1 MRKLQLPGVSSNH
14 GPISILTSYSFVV
27 LEAPIPCILFCYL
40 LDLHEVIRCVLGS
53 LLTLLVCSSE
63 TNSLVGDID
72 TFLLSGLTE
81 VK

>member
-1 MRKLQLPGVSSNH
+1 MLFFSSILEKFQQLPLQIFFS
-14 GPISILTSYSFVV
+14 
-27 LEAPIPCILFCYL
+27 IPCILFCYL